1 MLTLTTQAK
10 TVMMSLTTFVHRQLK
25 DSPMTLD
32 LRGGT
37 ALITGASS
45 GLGVEFARRFA
56 NRGSNLVLVA
66 RRADRLEALAAE
78 LRSAPGVEVTVVPAD
93 LGVAGAAE
101 SLHEE
106 LDRRGIRITSLVNNA
121 GFGSHGAFDQADP
134 ERMTGEIQ
142 LNVGTL
148 VELTR
153 AFMPQLLEGSGAL
166 VTVASTAAYQP
177 TPGMAVYGATKAF
190 VLSFTEALWAEARG
204 TGLRVLAVSPGPTQ
218 TEFFDVVGSEDAAVG
233 RKQTS
238 AQVIDTAFRAL
249 DRADGGPSVVS
260 GRSNHLTALATRLLS
275 RRTLARTSARVLG
288 GVRMAR

>member
-1 MLTLTTQAK
+1 
-10 TVMMSLTTFVHRQLK
+10 
-25 DSPMTLD
+25 MTLD

-56 NRGSNLVLVA
+56 GRGSNLVLVA
-66 RRADRLEALAAE
+66 RRADRLEALASE
-78 LRSAPGVEVTVVPAD
+78 LRASHGVDVAVIPAD
-93 LGVAGAAE
+93 LGVAGAAAA
-101 SLHEE
+101 LHEE
-106 LDRRGIRITSLVNNA
+106 VERRGLRITSLVNNA
-121 GFGSHGAFDQADP
+121 GFGSHGAFDAADP
-134 ERMTGEIQ
+134 DRMTGEIQ

-148 VELTR
+148 VELSR
-153 AFMPQLLEGSGAL
+153 AFMPQLLAGEGAL

-204 TGLRVLAVSPGPTQ
+204 TGLRVLAVSPGPTT
-218 TEFFDVVGSEDAAVG
+218 TEFFDVVGTEEASVG

-260 GRSNHLTALATRLLS
+260 GRANHLTALGTRLLS
-275 RRTLARTSARVLG
+275 RRAVATTSARVLG
-288 GVRMAR
+288 NVRLRA

>member
-1 MLTLTTQAK
+1 
-10 TVMMSLTTFVHRQLK
+10 
-25 DSPMTLD
+25 MTLD

-66 RRADRLEALAAE
+66 RRADRLEVLAAE
-78 LRSAPGVEVTVVPAD
+78 LRSASGVEVTVVPAD
-93 LGVAGAAE
+93 LAVAGAAD

-190 VLSFTEALWAEARG
+190 VLSFTEALRAEARG
-204 TGLRVLAVSPGPTQ
+204 TGLRVLAVSPGPTK

>member
-1 MLTLTTQAK
+1 
-10 TVMMSLTTFVHRQLK
+10 
-25 DSPMTLD
+25 MTLD

-56 NRGSNLVLVA
+56 SRGSNLVLVA
-66 RRADRLEALAAE
+66 RRADRLEALAAD
-78 LRSAPGVEVTVVPAD
+78 LRTSAGIDVTVLPAD
-93 LGVAGAAE
+93 LGVVGAAA
-101 SLHEE
+101 SLVQE
-106 LDRRGIRITSLVNNA
+106 LERQDIRITSLVNNA
-121 GFGSHGAFDQADP
+121 GFGSHGPFDATDP
-134 ERMTGEIQ
+134 DRTAREIQ

-148 VELTR
+148 VELSR
-153 AFMPQLLEGSGAL
+153 AFLPQLLDGGSGAGAL

-204 TGLRVLAVSPGPTQ
+204 SGLRILAVSPGATK
-218 TEFFDVVGSEDAAVG
+218 TEFFDVVGSEDASVG

-260 GRSNHLTALATRLLS
+260 GRVNHLTAVSTRLLS
-275 RRTLARTSARVLG
+275 RRGLARTSARVLG
-288 GVRMAR
+288 DVRLRP